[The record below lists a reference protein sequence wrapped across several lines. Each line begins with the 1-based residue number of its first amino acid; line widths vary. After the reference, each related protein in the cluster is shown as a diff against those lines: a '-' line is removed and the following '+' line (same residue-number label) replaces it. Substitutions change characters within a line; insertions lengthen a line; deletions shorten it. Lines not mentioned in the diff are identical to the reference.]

1 MITATFNVRRR
12 QKFLYEDLYHKTREN
27 LLALIEVRLA
37 NKKIVESTLKN
48 SVAHQFLYLEAF
60 LIWMLDYTAGE
71 PIDAL
76 APRIPSIVDRFEGWN
91 EIDQF
96 CQQEAALEFPDY
108 GPYEYNGAPDF
119 STLANYEN
127 TLQLLSIAILLR
139 DQRSVMRIIRIFRS
153 HRGQDGLFEQ
163 LIGAYVD
170 DEMPLDTCVLGQP
183 YETLLQTV
191 YESDEGAAQTLIK
204 KYLKQWYPAMKD
216 HPRWYNGH
224 LRISDEGYAPYYGYW
239 AFEAGATVFL
249 LDLDDSGI
257 DHFAYPTDIVA
268 YGRALREENRY
279 TSIDMNAADDVGHVE
294 SKQPCHD
301 TDFRE

>member
-1 MITATFNVRRR
+1 MKNPPFDDRRR
-12 QKFLYEDLYHKTREN
+12 QQFLCRQLYEKTLEN
-27 LLALIEVRLA
+27 SRALLQVQLRNKELA
-37 NKKIVESTLKN
+37 ECAGDTSL
-48 SVAHQFLYLEAF
+48 ACHFLYLENF
-60 LIWMLDYTAGE
+60 WIWMLDYTAGV
-71 PIDAL
+71 PIEEL
-76 APRIPSIVDRFEGWN
+76 APRLSDIVDRFSEWN
-91 EIDQF
+91 EADQH
-96 CQQEAALEFPDY
+96 QQKKMLSQYPEY
-108 GPYEYNGAPDF
+108 GPYTYRAAPNFGDL
-119 STLANYEN
+119 SDYED
-127 TLQLLSIAILLR
+127 TLQLLSVAILLR

-170 DEMPLDTCVLGQP
+170 DEMALDTCILGQP

-239 AFEAGATVFL
+239 AFEAGAMAFVF
-249 LDLDDSGI
+249 DLDDSGI
-257 DHFAYPTDIVA
+257 DHFAYPTDLVA

-279 TSIDMNAADDVGHVE
+279 TSIDMNAAGDVGHVE
-294 SKQPCHD
+294 GKQPCRD

>member
-60 LIWMLDYTAGE
+60 WIWMLDYTAGE

-139 DQRSVMRIIRIFRS
+139 DQHSVLRIIHVLRS

-163 LIGAYVD
+163 LIGAYVED
-170 DEMPLDTCVLGQP
+170 KQDLDSCILEKP
-183 YETLLQTV
+183 YDTLLQV
-191 YESDEGAAQTLIK
+191 SYENNERETLK
-204 KYLKQWYPAMKD
+204 LVQKYLKQWYPAMKN
-216 HPRWYNGH
+216 HPRWYDGH
-224 LRISDEGYAPYYGYW
+224 LRSGTRDTLPITVTGHLKRVRRFFYLTWTTARSTIWSTPKTWSIMRASYGKR
-239 AFEAGATVFL
+239 AAT
-249 LDLDDSGI
+249 
-257 DHFAYPTDIVA
+257 
-268 YGRALREENRY
+268 
-279 TSIDMNAADDVGHVE
+279 AAW
-294 SKQPCHD
+294 
-301 TDFRE
+301 R